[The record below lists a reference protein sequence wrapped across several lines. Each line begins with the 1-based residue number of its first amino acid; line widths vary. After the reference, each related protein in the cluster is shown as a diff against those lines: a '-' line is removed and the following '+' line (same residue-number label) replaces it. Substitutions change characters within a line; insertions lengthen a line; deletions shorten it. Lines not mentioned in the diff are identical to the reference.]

1 MCTSTAF
8 GVVVYA
14 SVWKKKC
21 NHFSLASCFQATEM
35 LSKSGGS
42 IPFIFLVT
50 DGAVED
56 ERHICDIM
64 KSHITGGGSI
74 HPRICT
80 FGIGNGFLCFI
91 GGTDG
96 ILSA

>member
-1 MCTSTAF
+1 
-8 GVVVYA
+8 
-14 SVWKKKC
+14 
-21 NHFSLASCFQATEM
+21 M
-35 LSKSGGS
+35 LSKSVGS

-74 HPRICT
+74 RPRICT
-80 FGIGNGFLCFI
+80 FGIGTGFLCFI

-96 ILSA
+96 ILSATFLVYFFFIVPLFSSGGSIDAFRIS

>member
-1 MCTSTAF
+1 MHQS
-8 GVVVYA
+8 G
-14 SVWKKKC
+14 KKKC